1 MKKLIAL
8 ISVLLLQSGNIMKA
22 GEPVTY
28 PLWNNDA
35 PTSNGISA
43 DKEENDN
50 PDWITFVS
58 QPTMTVYPADKPN
71 GMALLM
77 CPGGGYFGV
86 SFKHEGSDMA
96 KDLND
101 AGITL
106 AVLKYRVPNGHNEIP
121 SDDARKALD
130 ILKAHASEYGI
141 DPKKIGVG
149 GASAGA
155 HLAATV
161 ANHPGD
167 VNPAFQVMVYPV
179 VTMEEG
185 VTHQGSRDLLL
196 GKNPSQ
202 EMVDWYSN
210 EKQVSANTAP
220 VFIAVS
226 QNDDIVPLKNSIDY
240 FQALVSNNV
249 PVSFHVYP
257 DGGHG
262 WLYRPEF
269 KWHDQFVAELLK
281 WMQDLNSK

>member
-141 DPKKIGVG
+141 DPQKIGVG

-167 VNPAFQVMVYPV
+167 MNSAFQVMVYPV

-210 EKQVSANTAP
+210 EKQVNANTAP

-240 FQALVSNNV
+240 FQALVANNV

-269 KWHDQFVAELLK
+269 KWHDQFVVELLK

>member
-1 MKKLIAL
+1 MKKLITL
-8 ISVLLLQSGNIMKA
+8 ISVLLLQTGNIMKA
-22 GEPVTY
+22 EEPVTY

-58 QPTMTVYPADKPN
+58 EPTMTVYGADKPN

-121 SDDARKALD
+121 SDDARKALE

-141 DPKKIGVG
+141 DPGKIGVG

-167 VNPAFQVMVYPV
+167 VKPAFQVMVYPV
-179 VTMEEG
+179 VTMEAG

-196 GKNPSQ
+196 GKKPSRK
-202 EMVDWYSN
+202 MVDRYSN
-210 EKQVSANTAP
+210 EKQVTASTVP
-220 VFIAVS
+220 AFIAVS
-226 QNDDIVPLKNSIDY
+226 QNDDVVHLKNSIDY
-240 FQALVSNNV
+240 FQALVAHDV

-262 WLYRPEF
+262 WLYRPDF
-269 KWHDQFVAELLK
+269 KWHDQFVGELLK

>member
-1 MKKLIAL
+1 MKKFIAL
-8 ISVLLLQSGNIMKA
+8 ASVILLQTGLIQSA
-22 GEPVTY
+22 EPVCY
-28 PLWNNDA
+28 PLWNNGA
-35 PTSNGISA
+35 PTSNGIPA
-43 DKEENDN
+43 DKEENSN

-58 QPTMTVYPADKPN
+58 EPTVTVYPSDNPN

-77 CPGGGYFGV
+77 CPGGGYYGV

-121 SDDARKALD
+121 SDDARRALD
-130 ILKAHASEYGI
+130 IIKAHATEYGI
-141 DPKKIGVG
+141 DPGKIGVG

-155 HLAATV
+155 HLAASV
-161 ANHPGD
+161 ANHPGA
-167 VNPAFQVMVYPV
+167 VKAAFQVMVYPV

-185 VTHQGSRDLLL
+185 ITHPGSRELLL
-196 GKNPSQ
+196 GKNPGR
-202 EMVDWYSN
+202 ELVDYYSN
-210 EKQVSANTAP
+210 EKQVNANTSP

-226 QNDDIVPLKNSIDY
+226 QNDDVVPLKNSIDY
-240 FQALVSNNV
+240 FQALVDNDV

-262 WLYRPEF
+262 WLYRQEF
-269 KWHDQFVAELLK
+269 KWHDQFISELLR
-281 WMQDLNSK
+281 WMQDLNN

>member
-8 ISVLLLQSGNIMKA
+8 ISIIIFQSGCIIKA
-22 GEPVTY
+22 AEPKTY
-28 PLWNNDA
+28 HLWNNDA
-35 PTSNGISA
+35 PTSNGIPA
-43 DKEENDN
+43 DKEENSN

-58 QPTMTVYPADKPN
+58 EPTMTVYPAKNPN
-71 GMALLM
+71 GKALLM

-106 AVLKYRVPNGHNEIP
+106 AVLKYRLPNGHTEVP
-121 SDDARKALD
+121 SDDVRKALE
-130 ILKAHASEYGI
+130 ILKDNAVEFGI
-141 DPKKIGVG
+141 DPQKIGVG

-161 ANHPGD
+161 TNHPGN
-167 VNPAFQVMVYPV
+167 VKPAFQVMVYPV
-179 VTMEEG
+179 VTMEKG
-185 VTHQGSRDLLL
+185 VTHAGSRELLL

-202 EMVDWYSN
+202 QLVDYYSN
-210 EKQVSANTAP
+210 EKQVNPNTVP

-226 QNDDIVPLKNSIDY
+226 QNDDVVPLKNSVDY
-240 FQALVSNNV
+240 FQALVANNV

-262 WLYRPEF
+262 WFYRQEF
-269 KWHDQFVAELLK
+269 KWHDLFISELLK
-281 WMQDLNSK
+281 WLDDLK

>member
-8 ISVLLLQSGNIMKA
+8 ISIIIFQSGCIIKA
-22 GEPVTY
+22 AEPKTY
-28 PLWNNDA
+28 HLWNNDA
-35 PTSNGISA
+35 PTSNGIPA
-43 DKEENDN
+43 DKEENSN

-58 QPTMTVYPADKPN
+58 EPTMTVYPAKNPN
-71 GMALLM
+71 GKALLM

-106 AVLKYRVPNGHNEIP
+106 AVLKYRLPNGHTEVP
-121 SDDARKALD
+121 SDDVRKALE
-130 ILKAHASEYGI
+130 ILKENAVEFGI
-141 DPKKIGVG
+141 DPQKIGVG

-161 ANHPGD
+161 ANHPGN
-167 VNPAFQVMVYPV
+167 VKPAFQVMVYPV
-179 VTMEEG
+179 VTMEKG
-185 VTHQGSRDLLL
+185 VTHAGSRELLL

-202 EMVDWYSN
+202 QLVDYYSN
-210 EKQVSANTAP
+210 EKQVNPNTVP

-226 QNDDIVPLKNSIDY
+226 QNDDVVPLKNSVDY
-240 FQALVSNNV
+240 FQALVANDV

-262 WLYRPEF
+262 WLYRQEF
-269 KWHDQFVAELLK
+269 KWHDLFISELLK
-281 WMQDLNSK
+281 WLDDLK

>member
-8 ISVLLLQSGNIMKA
+8 ISIIIFQSGCIIKA
-22 GEPVTY
+22 AEPKTY
-28 PLWNNDA
+28 HLWNNDA
-35 PTSNGISA
+35 PTSNGIPS
-43 DKEENDN
+43 DKEENLN

-58 QPTMTVYPADKPN
+58 EPTMTVYPAKNPN
-71 GMALLM
+71 GKALLM

-106 AVLKYRVPNGHNEIP
+106 AVLKYRLPNGHTEVP
-121 SDDARKALD
+121 SDDVRKALE
-130 ILKAHASEYGI
+130 ILKDNAVEFGI
-141 DPKKIGVG
+141 DPQKIGVG

-161 ANHPGD
+161 ANHPGK
-167 VNPAFQVMVYPV
+167 VKPAFQVMVYPV
-179 VTMEEG
+179 VTMEKG
-185 VTHQGSRDLLL
+185 VTHAGSRELLL

-202 EMVDWYSN
+202 QLVDYYSN
-210 EKQVSANTAP
+210 EKQVNPNTVP

-226 QNDDIVPLKNSIDY
+226 QNDDVVPLKNSVDY
-240 FQALVSNNV
+240 FQALVANDV

-262 WLYRPEF
+262 WLYRQEF
-269 KWHDQFVAELLK
+269 KWHDLFISELLK
-281 WMQDLNSK
+281 WLDDLK

>member
-8 ISVLLLQSGNIMKA
+8 MSAVILQSGNLMDA
-22 GEPVTY
+22 GEPVSY
-28 PLWNNDA
+28 NLWDGNP
-35 PTSNGISA
+35 PTSNGLPA

-50 PDWITFVS
+50 PDWITYVS
-58 QPTMTVYPADKPN
+58 QPVMTVYPADKPN

-106 AVLKYRVPNGHNEIP
+106 AVLKYRVPEGHSEIP

-130 ILKAHASEYGI
+130 ILKEHASEYGI
-141 DPKKIGVG
+141 DPEKIGVG

-161 ANHPGD
+161 ANHPGA
-167 VNPAFQVMVYPV
+167 VTPAFQVMVYPV

-185 VTHQGSRDLLL
+185 VTHAGSRKLLL
-196 GKNPSQ
+196 GENPSR
-202 EMVDWYSN
+202 ETIDYFSN
-210 EKQVSANTAP
+210 EKQVNHGTAP

-226 QNDDIVPLKNSIDY
+226 QNDDVVPLQNSIDY
-240 FQALVSNNV
+240 FQALVANDV

-269 KWHDQFVAELLK
+269 KWHDMFISELLQ
-281 WMQDLNSK
+281 WMKVLNN

>member
-8 ISVLLLQSGNIMKA
+8 ISAILLQSGNLMNA
-22 GEPVTY
+22 AEPVTY
-28 PLWNNDA
+28 NLWNGNP
-35 PTSNGISA
+35 PTSNGLSA
-43 DKEENDN
+43 DKKENDN
-50 PDWITFVS
+50 PDWITYVS

-106 AVLKYRVPNGHNEIP
+106 AVLKYRVPEGHSEIP

-130 ILKAHASEYGI
+130 ILKEHAAEYGI
-141 DPKKIGVG
+141 DSAKIGVG

-161 ANHPGD
+161 ANHPGA

-179 VTMEEG
+179 VTMEKG
-185 VTHQGSRDLLL
+185 VTHPGSRELLL
-196 GKNPSQ
+196 GKKPSRKT
-202 EMVDWYSN
+202 VDYFSN
-210 EKQVSANTAP
+210 EKQVTPDTAP

-226 QNDDIVPLKNSIDY
+226 QNDDVVPLRNSIDY
-240 FQALVSNNV
+240 FNALVANNV

-269 KWHDQFVAELLK
+269 KWHDQFISELLK
-281 WMQDLNSK
+281 WMQNLNK